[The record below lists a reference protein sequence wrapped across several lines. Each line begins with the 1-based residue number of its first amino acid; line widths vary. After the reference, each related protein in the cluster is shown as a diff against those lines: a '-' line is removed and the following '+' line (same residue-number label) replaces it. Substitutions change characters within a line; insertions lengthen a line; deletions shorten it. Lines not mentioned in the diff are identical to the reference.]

1 MRGWPDTRL
10 QDLFGVAHPI
20 IQAPMGGSVTPELAA
35 AVSNAGGLG
44 SLPFTIDPA
53 AAVREGCRAMRAATN
68 AAFNIN
74 LFVLPEAAAQ
84 GAGARAVLRARLAPI
99 YAELGLGEVPDPA
112 HGPPAQGLSD
122 EMLETLVALRPP
134 VLSFHFGLPG
144 PGAMARLKAAGIAM
158 ICTATTVAEA
168 RVVEAAGCD
177 AVIAQGWEAGGHRGA
192 HAPNGPMDGVGT
204 MALVPQVVDAVRIP
218 VIAAGGIGDARG
230 IAAAFML
237 GAAGVQMGSAF
248 LHCPEAASGAR
259 VRQLIALADGG
270 DTVVSDAYSGRS
282 ARAYRSRFARDM
294 LPFVGQFAGYGQMYD
309 FTDPLCDAG
318 VEDLAS
324 FHLYGQAAGLGRAL
338 PAGEL
343 VAELAGRALALL
355 GRSGDRRGD

>member
-1 MRGWPDTRL
+1 MVRWPDPRL
-10 QDLFGVAHPI
+10 TDLFGLAHPI

-44 SLPFTIDPA
+44 SLAFTIDPPA
-53 AAVREGCRAMRAATN
+53 EVREGCRAMRAATN

-74 LFVLPEAAAQ
+74 LFILPQAVAQ
-84 GAGARAVLRARLAPI
+84 SAEARATLRTRLAPV
-99 YAELGLGEVPDPA
+99 YAELGLGEVPQPQ
-112 HGPPAQGLSD
+112 HGAPAQGFTD
-122 EMLETLVALRPP
+122 EMLETLLAQRPP

-144 PGAMARLKAAGIAM
+144 PAAMARLKAAGIKM
-158 ICTATTVAEA
+158 ICTASTVAEA
-168 RVVEAAGCD
+168 RLVEAAGCD

-248 LHCPEAASGAR
+248 LHCPEASTDAR
-259 VRQLIALADGG
+259 RRQLIAMADGG
-270 DTVVSDAYSGRS
+270 DTVVTDAYSGRS

-294 LPFVGQFAGYGQMYD
+294 MPFAGQFAGYGQMYD
-309 FTDPLCDAG
+309 FTDRICDAG
-318 VEDLAS
+318 AEDVAS

-338 PAGEL
+338 PAAEL
-343 VAELAGRALALL
+343 VAELSEGALRLL
-355 GRSGDRRGD
+355 GR